1 MTFCERMKKTQTILL
16 WASFIASAVLI
27 LSAGLLVAMIG
38 LAPRLSGGDALFKWT
53 CVLLKHAFPLGVV
66 FAIPSVVLAVV
77 LRSRIIKSVVA
88 LFLGTVV
95 VGAWWIVGNI
105 PVGF

>member
-1 MTFCERMKKTQTILL
+1 MKKTQTILL

-27 LSAGLLVAMIG
+27 VAAALLVAMIG
-38 LAPRLSGGDALFKWT
+38 LAPHLSGGDALFKWT
-53 CVLLKHAFPLGVV
+53 CVLLKYAFPLGLV

-77 LRSRIIKSVVA
+77 LRSRIIRSVVA
-88 LFLGTVV
+88 LLLGTVV
-95 VGAWWIVGNI
+95 VGAWWIVGNT